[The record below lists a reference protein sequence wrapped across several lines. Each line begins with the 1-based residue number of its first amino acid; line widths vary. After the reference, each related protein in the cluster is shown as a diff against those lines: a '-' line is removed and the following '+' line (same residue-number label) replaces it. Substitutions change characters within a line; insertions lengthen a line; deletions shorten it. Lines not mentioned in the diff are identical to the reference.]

1 MMSHIAYTNLP
12 AAIARNIPG
21 AAGVTGDGRRALS
34 AVAVNAAGSG
44 YGRTATAAHPG
55 RKAALRA
62 RKTAPLTALAVV
74 CGLLASVANAMVPMD
89 EGELADI
96 TGQALFVSDTIA
108 ANGIAGDPANFTFF
122 RMGLDAEVAL
132 NANIDKLQLGCGGFN
147 NAIAGNACD
156 IDIDFFRLMGR
167 NGSNAG
173 AAVTSDF
180 TLLRPFVELAIKNEG
195 TATLR
200 EVAGFKLGA
209 QNANGFL
216 GFGRTFSNG
225 QFNPDVGATCNGGND
240 IDCHSG
246 LNRFSGLMNFRFAG
260 TVSGDICALGA
271 NPGCSGFLNFSI
283 GDFEAT
289 FDSPGQIAGSRL
301 TNALLSTTTTT
312 EASVIGIPLTIE
324 PTVEVDQALRF
335 IHGIAIVDTPDFF
348 ISFQREPIAFPTFDK
363 TGSSVATNVGWWMN
377 VPGGAEL
384 LGLQGTT
391 TLSSGQAIGG
401 LIGFTIN
408 LPSLDLGQTPPQNC
422 FGTVQFC

>member
-1 MMSHIAYTNLP
+1 MSTINSLF
-12 AAIARNIPG
+12 
-21 AAGVTGDGRRALS
+21 LS
-34 AVAVNAAGSG
+34 RVRVA
-44 YGRTATAAHPG
+44 
-55 RKAALRA
+55 
-62 RKTAPLTALAVV
+62 TALAAAQALL
-74 CGLLASVANAMVPMD
+74 CGLAQASAPLNAGSLDSAALPHTAAFNAAAPSAIPRNMVPLN
-89 EGELADI
+89 ETELSDI
-96 TGQALFVSDTIA
+96 TGQALFVSDVID
-108 ANGIAGDPANFTFF
+108 ANGVLGDPGNFTFF

-156 IDIDFFRLMGR
+156 IDVDFFRLMGR
-167 NGSNAG
+167 SGSNAG

-195 TATLR
+195 TATQR

-209 QNANGFL
+209 QNADGFL
-216 GFGRTFSNG
+216 GFGRTFANG
-225 QFNPDVGATCNGGND
+225 QFNPEVGATCNGGND

-260 TVSGDICALGA
+260 TVSGDICTFGTGG
-271 NPGCSGFLNFSI
+271 PGGCGFLNTL

-289 FDSPGQIAGSRL
+289 FDSTGTIVGTRL
-301 TNALLSTTTTT
+301 TNALLSTTTST
-312 EASVIGIPLTIE
+312 EANVIGIPLTIE

-363 TGSSVATNVGWWMN
+363 QGSSVATNVGWWMN

-384 LGLQGTT
+384 LGLQGSTN
-391 TLSSGQAIGG
+391 LNSGAAIGG

-408 LPSLDLGQTPPQNC
+408 LPSLDLGQTAPVNC
-422 FGTVQFC
+422 FGSVQFC